1 MAVAF
6 RDYYE
11 TLGVP
16 RDASNEDIRK
26 AYRKLAR
33 ENHPDVNKDPGAD
46 DRFKEIAEA
55 YEVLR
60 DPDKRKRYDQLGA
73 NWKAGQDVSGAPG
86 WEEVFRRGRQRG
98 GGAGAGGGASAGGAG
113 GTGGFG
119 DGVRVEFGGGDFDGA
134 DFSEFFGD
142 LFGGGG
148 LGGGGRSSIF
158 DSFGGGRRR
167 SAEQEAV
174 LELSLEE
181 AVAGGRKRLS
191 IDDREFEVDI
201 PPGVR
206 DGQRLRVR
214 GGAGSGDGD
223 TAGDLILQI
232 RLRRHPRLRVKGDDL
247 YVDLAIAPWEGALGA
262 RVPVQTLT
270 GSAQVSVPAGSS
282 SGRRLRLR
290 GEGLPKAGG
299 GKGDLYAVLSIKV
312 PKKLTR
318 KERNLFEQ
326 LRDTSKFDPRAGS

>member
-16 RDASNEDIRK
+16 RDASTEDIRK

-33 ENHPDVNKDPGAD
+33 EHHPDVNKDPGAD
-46 DRFKEIAEA
+46 DRFKEISEA

-86 WEEVFRRGRQRG
+86 WEEVFSRGRQRG
-98 GGAGAGGGASAGGAG
+98 GAGAGAGGAAGGGAS
-113 GTGGFG
+113 GGFG
-119 DGVRVEFGGGDFDGA
+119 DGVRVEFGGDLDGA

-142 LFGGGG
+142 LFGGGGG

-158 DSFGGGRRR
+158 DSFGGSSSGRRR
-167 SAEQEAV
+167 SADQEAI

-181 AVAGGRKRLS
+181 AAAGGSRRLS
-191 IDDREFEVDI
+191 IDGRELEVDI

-214 GGAGSGDGD
+214 GGASGDGD
-223 TAGDLILQI
+223 LILRI

-247 YVDLAIAPWEGALGA
+247 QVDLPIAPWEGALGA
-262 RVPVQTLT
+262 KVPVQTLT
-270 GSAQVSVPAGSS
+270 GTAQVTVPPGSS

-290 GEGLPKAGG
+290 GEGLPKEGG
-299 GKGDLYAVLSIKV
+299 GKGDLYAVVSIKV

-318 KERNLFEQ
+318 KERDLFEQ
-326 LRDTSKFDPRAGS
+326 LSKASKFNPRAAG

>member
-33 ENHPDVNKDPGAD
+33 EHHPDVNKDPGAD
-46 DRFKEIAEA
+46 DRFKEISEA

-86 WEEVFRRGRQRG
+86 WEDVFRRGRQRG
-98 GGAGAGGGASAGGAG
+98 GGGGGPS
-113 GTGGFG
+113 GGFG
-119 DGVRVEFGGGDFDGA
+119 DGVRVEFGGDLDGA

-148 LGGGGRSSIF
+148 GRSSIF
-158 DSFGGGRRR
+158 DSFGAGSGRTRR
-167 SAEQEAV
+167 SADQEAI

-181 AVAGGRKRLS
+181 AAAGGTKRLS
-191 IDDREFEVDI
+191 IDGRELEVDL

-214 GGAGSGDGD
+214 GGASSDGD
-223 TAGDLILQI
+223 GDLILRI
-232 RLRRHPRLRVKGDDL
+232 RLRPHPRLRLKGDDL
-247 YVDLAIAPWEGALGA
+247 QVDLPIAPWEAALGA
-262 RVPVQTLT
+262 KVPVQTLT
-270 GSAQVSVPAGSS
+270 GTAQVTVPPGSS

-290 GEGLPKAGG
+290 GEGLPKEGG
-299 GKGDLYAVLSIKV
+299 GKGDLYAVVSIKV

-318 KERNLFEQ
+318 TERDLFEQ
-326 LRDTSKFDPRAGS
+326 LSKVSKFNPRAAG

>member
-33 ENHPDVNKDPGAD
+33 ENHPDVNKDAGAE
-46 DRFKEIAEA
+46 DRFKEISEA

-86 WEEVFRRGRQRG
+86 WEDVFRRGRRRG
-98 GGAGAGGGASAGGAG
+98 GGRAGAGGGGGPN
-113 GTGGFG
+113 GGFG
-119 DGVRVEFGGGDFDGA
+119 DGVRVEFGGDLGGA

-148 LGGGGRSSIF
+148 ARSSIF
-158 DSFGGGRRR
+158 DSFGASSGRTRR
-167 SAEQEAV
+167 SADQEAIF
-174 LELSLEE
+174 ELSLEE
-181 AVAGGRKRLS
+181 AAAGGSRRVS
-191 IDDREFEVDI
+191 IDGRELEVDI

-214 GGAGSGDGD
+214 GGASGDGD
-223 TAGDLILQI
+223 LILRI
-232 RLRRHPRLRVKGDDL
+232 RLRPHPRLRVKGDDL
-247 YVDLAIAPWEGALGA
+247 QVDLPIAPWEGALGA
-262 RVPVQTLT
+262 KAPVQTLT
-270 GSAQVSVPAGSS
+270 GTVQVTVPPGSS

-290 GEGLPKAGG
+290 GEGLAKEGG
-299 GKGDLYAVLSIKV
+299 GKGDLYAVVSIKV
-312 PKKLTR
+312 PKELTR
-318 KERNLFEQ
+318 KERDLLQQ
-326 LRDTSKFDPRAGS
+326 LSKVSKFNPRAAG

>member
-11 TLGVP
+11 TLGVA

-33 ENHPDVNKDPGAD
+33 ENHPDVNKDPGAE
-46 DRFKEIAEA
+46 DRFKEISEA

-86 WEEVFRRGRQRG
+86 WEDVFRRGRQRG
-98 GGAGAGGGASAGGAG
+98 GGGGGPS
-113 GTGGFG
+113 GGFG
-119 DGVRVEFGGGDFDGA
+119 DGVRVEFGGDLDGA

-148 LGGGGRSSIF
+148 GRSSIF
-158 DSFGGGRRR
+158 DGFGGGRTRR
-167 SAEQEAV
+167 SADQEAI

-181 AVAGGRKRLS
+181 AAAGGTKRLS
-191 IDDREFEVDI
+191 IDGRELEVDI
-201 PPGVR
+201 PPWVR

-214 GGAGSGDGD
+214 GGASSDAD
-223 TAGDLILQI
+223 GDLILRI
-232 RLRRHPRLRVKGDDL
+232 RLRPHPRLRIKGDDL
-247 YVDLAIAPWEGALGA
+247 QVDLPIAPWEGALGA
-262 RVPVQTLT
+262 KVPVQTLT
-270 GSAQVSVPAGSS
+270 GIAQVTVPPGSS

-290 GEGLPKAGG
+290 GEGLPKEGG
-299 GKGDLYAVLSIKV
+299 GKGDLYAVVSIKV

-318 KERNLFEQ
+318 KERDLFEQ
-326 LRDTSKFDPRAGS
+326 LSQVSKFDPRAAG

>member
-16 RDASNEDIRK
+16 RDASTEDIRK
-26 AYRKLAR
+26 AYRRLAR
-33 ENHPDVNKDPGAD
+33 ENHPDVNKDPGAA
-46 DRFKEIAEA
+46 DRFKEISEA

-86 WEEVFRRGRQRG
+86 WEEVFRRRQQRG
-98 GGAGAGGGASAGGAG
+98 GAGGGAGDAGRGGAS
-113 GTGGFG
+113 GGFG
-119 DGVRVEFGGGDFDGA
+119 DGVRVEFRGDLDGA

-148 LGGGGRSSIF
+148 GLGGGGRSSIF
-158 DSFGGGRRR
+158 GGNSSGRRR
-167 SAEQEAV
+167 SADQEAI

-181 AVAGGRKRLS
+181 AAAGGSNRLS
-191 IDDREFEVDI
+191 IDGSELEVAI
-201 PPGVR
+201 PRGVR

-214 GGAGSGDGD
+214 GGASSDGD
-223 TAGDLILQI
+223 GDLILRI
-232 RLRRHPRLRVKGDDL
+232 RLRPHPRLRVKGDDL
-247 YVDLAIAPWEGALGA
+247 QVDLEVAPWEAALGA
-262 RVPVQTLT
+262 KVPVQTLT
-270 GSAQVSVPAGSS
+270 GTAQVTVPPGSS

-290 GEGLPKAGG
+290 GEGLPKEGG
-299 GKGDLYAVLSIKV
+299 GKGDLHAVVSIKV
-312 PKKLTR
+312 PKNLTR
-318 KERNLFEQ
+318 KERDLFEQ
-326 LRDTSKFDPRAGS
+326 LSKASKFNPRAVG

>member
-16 RDASNEDIRK
+16 RDASTEDIRK

-46 DRFKEIAEA
+46 DRFKEISEA

-86 WEEVFRRGRQRG
+86 WEEVFRRGGQRG
-98 GGAGAGGGASAGGAG
+98 GGGARGGGGR
-113 GTGGFG
+113 GTGGGLG
-119 DGVRVEFGGGDFDGA
+119 DGVRVEFGGDLDGV

-148 LGGGGRSSIF
+148 RSSIF
-158 DSFGGGRRR
+158 DSFGSSGRRR
-167 SAEQEAV
+167 GGDQEAV

-181 AVAGGRKRLS
+181 AAAGGSRRLS
-191 IDDREFEVDI
+191 LDGRELEVDI

-206 DGQRLRVR
+206 EGQRLRVR
-214 GGAGSGDGD
+214 GGASGDGD
-223 TAGDLILQI
+223 ASAGDLILRI
-232 RLRRHPRLRVKGDDL
+232 RVRPHPRLRVKGDDL
-247 YVDLAIAPWEGALGA
+247 SVDLPITPWEGALGA
-262 RVPVQTLT
+262 KVPVQTLT
-270 GSAQVSVPAGSS
+270 GSAQVSVPPGSS

-290 GEGLPKAGG
+290 GEGLTKEGG
-299 GKGDLYAVLSIKV
+299 GKGDLYAVVSIKV

-318 KERNLFEQ
+318 KERDLFER
-326 LRDTSKFDPRAGS
+326 LRDVSKFDPRAAG

>member
-16 RDASNEDIRK
+16 RDASTEDIRK

-46 DRFKEIAEA
+46 DRFKEISEA

-86 WEEVFRRGRQRG
+86 WEEVFRRGGQRGGQRG
-98 GGAGAGGGASAGGAG
+98 GGGGGARG
-113 GTGGFG
+113 GGFG
-119 DGVRVEFGGGDFDGA
+119 DGVRVEFGGDLDGT
-134 DFSEFFGD
+134 DFSEFFSD
-142 LFGGGG
+142 LFGGGGG

-158 DSFGGGRRR
+158 DSFGSGARRR
-167 SAEQEAV
+167 GGDQEAV

-181 AVAGGRKRLS
+181 AAAGGTRRLS
-191 IDDREFEVDI
+191 IDGRELEVDL
-201 PPGVR
+201 PPAVR

-214 GGAGSGDGD
+214 GGASDDGD
-223 TAGDLILQI
+223 AAGDLILRI
-232 RLRRHPRLRVKGDDL
+232 RLRAHPRLRVKGDDL
-247 YVDLAIAPWEGALGA
+247 QVDLPIAPWEGALGA

-270 GSAQVSVPAGSS
+270 GSVQVTVPPGSS

-290 GEGLPKAGG
+290 GEGLPKEGG
-299 GKGDLYAVLSIKV
+299 GTGDLYAVVSIKV

-318 KERNLFEQ
+318 KERDLFEQ
-326 LRDTSKFDPRAGS
+326 LSKASKFNPRSAS

>member
-16 RDASNEDIRK
+16 RDASTEDIRK

-46 DRFKEIAEA
+46 DRFKEISEA

-86 WEEVFRRGRQRG
+86 WEDVFRRGRQRG
-98 GGAGAGGGASAGGAG
+98 GASAGAGGGGGG
-113 GTGGFG
+113 GPSGGFG
-119 DGVRVEFGGGDFDGA
+119 DGVRVEFGGDLDGA

-148 LGGGGRSSIF
+148 RSSIF
-158 DSFGGGRRR
+158 DSFASSSGRTRR
-167 SAEQEAV
+167 GADQEAI

-181 AVAGGRKRLS
+181 AAAGGTRRLS
-191 IDDREFEVDI
+191 IDGRELEVDI

-214 GGAGSGDGD
+214 VRGGASSDSD
-223 TAGDLILQI
+223 GDLILRI
-232 RLRRHPRLRVKGDDL
+232 RLRPHPRLRVKGDDL
-247 YVDLAIAPWEGALGA
+247 QVDLPIAPWEGALGA
-262 RVPVQTLT
+262 KVPVQTLT
-270 GSAQVSVPAGSS
+270 GTAQVTVPPGSS

-290 GEGLPKAGG
+290 GEGLPKEGG
-299 GKGDLYAVLSIKV
+299 GKGDLYAVVSIKV
-312 PKKLTR
+312 PKKPTR
-318 KERNLFEQ
+318 KERDLFEQ
-326 LRDTSKFDPRAGS
+326 LSKASKFNPRAAG

>member
-46 DRFKEIAEA
+46 DRFKEISEA

-86 WEEVFRRGRQRG
+86 WEDVFRRGRPRGGSGAGVRG
-98 GGAGAGGGASAGGAG
+98 GGGGGAS
-113 GTGGFG
+113 GGFG
-119 DGVRVEFGGGDFDGA
+119 DGVRVEFGGDLDGT

-142 LFGGGG
+142 LFGS
-148 LGGGGRSSIF
+148 GGGRSSIF
-158 DSFGGGRRR
+158 DSFGSSSGRTRR
-167 SAEQEAV
+167 GADQEAI

-181 AVAGGRKRLS
+181 AAAGGSRRLS
-191 IDDREFEVDI
+191 IDGRELEVDI

-214 GGAGSGDGD
+214 GGASGDSD
-223 TAGDLILQI
+223 GDLILRI
-232 RLRRHPRLRVKGDDL
+232 HLRPHPRLRVRGDDL
-247 YVDLAIAPWEGALGA
+247 QVDLPIAPWEGALGA
-262 RVPVQTLT
+262 KVPVQTLT
-270 GSAQVSVPAGSS
+270 GTAQVTVPPGSS

-290 GEGLPKAGG
+290 GEGLPKEGG
-299 GKGDLYAVLSIKV
+299 GKGDLYAVVSIKV

-318 KERNLFEQ
+318 KERDLFEKM
-326 LRDTSKFDPRAGS
+326 RDASKFNPRAAG

>member
-26 AYRKLAR
+26 AYRTLAR
-33 ENHPDVNKDPGAD
+33 EHHPDVNKDPEAD
-46 DRFKEIAEA
+46 DRFKEISEA

-73 NWKAGQDVSGAPG
+73 NWKAGQDVSAAPG

-98 GGAGAGGGASAGGAG
+98 GGAGGGSG
-113 GTGGFG
+113 GTGASGFG

-181 AVAGGRKRLS
+181 AAAGGRKRLS
-191 IDDREFEVDI
+191 IDDRDFEVDI

-214 GGAGSGDGD
+214 GGGGSGNGEAAD
-223 TAGDLILQI
+223 DLILQI

-247 YVDLAIAPWEGALGA
+247 YVDLPIAPWEGALGA
-262 RVPVQTLT
+262 KVPVQTLT
-270 GSAQVSVPAGSS
+270 GSAQVTVPPGSS

-290 GEGLPKAGG
+290 GEGLPKAGS
-299 GKGDLYAVLSIKV
+299 GKGDLYAVISIKV

-318 KERNLFEQ
+318 KERDLFEK
-326 LRDTSKFDPRAGS
+326 LRDASKFDPRAAG

>member
-11 TLGVP
+11 TLGVA

-33 ENHPDVNKDPGAD
+33 ENHPDVNKDPGAE
-46 DRFKEIAEA
+46 DRFKEISEA

-86 WEEVFRRGRQRG
+86 WEDVFRRGRQRG
-98 GGAGAGGGASAGGAG
+98 GARAGAGGGGGPS
-113 GTGGFG
+113 GGFG
-119 DGVRVEFGGGDFDGA
+119 DGVRVEFGGDLDGA
-134 DFSEFFGD
+134 DFSEFFSD
-142 LFGGGG
+142 LFGGGGG

-158 DSFGGGRRR
+158 DSFGSGARRR
-167 SAEQEAV
+167 GGDREAV

-181 AVAGGRKRLS
+181 AATGGTRRLS
-191 IDDREFEVDI
+191 IDGRELEVDL
-201 PPGVR
+201 PAGAR

-214 GGAGSGDGD
+214 GGVSDDDDA
-223 TAGDLILQI
+223 AGDLILRI
-232 RLRRHPRLRVKGDDL
+232 RLRPHPRLRIKGDDL
-247 YVDLAIAPWEGALGA
+247 QVDLPIAPWEGALGA
-262 RVPVQTLT
+262 KVPVQTLT
-270 GSAQVSVPAGSS
+270 GTAQVTVPPGSS

-290 GEGLPKAGG
+290 GEGLPTEGG
-299 GKGDLYAVLSIKV
+299 GKGDLYAVVSIKV

-318 KERNLFEQ
+318 KERDLFEQ
-326 LRDTSKFDPRAGS
+326 LSKVSKFNPRAAG

>member
-33 ENHPDVNKDPGAD
+33 ENHPDVNKDPGAE
-46 DRFKEIAEA
+46 DRFKEISEA

-60 DPDKRKRYDQLGA
+60 EPDKRKRYDQLGA
-73 NWKAGQDVSGAPG
+73 NWKAGQDVSGAAG
-86 WEEVFRRGRQRG
+86 WEDVLRRGRQRG
-98 GGAGAGGGASAGGAG
+98 GGGGGPS
-113 GTGGFG
+113 GGFG
-119 DGVRVEFGGGDFDGA
+119 DGVRVEFGGDFDGA

-148 LGGGGRSSIF
+148 GGGRSSIF
-158 DSFGGGRRR
+158 DSFGGGRTRR
-167 SAEQEAV
+167 SADQEAI

-181 AVAGGRKRLS
+181 AAAGGSRRLS
-191 IDDREFEVDI
+191 IDGRELEVDI

-214 GGAGSGDGD
+214 GGASSDSD
-223 TAGDLILQI
+223 GDLILLI
-232 RLRRHPRLRVKGDDL
+232 RLRPHPRLRIKGDDL
-247 YVDLAIAPWEGALGA
+247 QVDLPIAPWEGALGA
-262 RVPVQTLT
+262 KVPVQTLT
-270 GSAQVSVPAGSS
+270 GTAQVTVPPGSS

-290 GEGLPKAGG
+290 GEGLPTEGG
-299 GKGDLYAVLSIKV
+299 GKGDLYAVVSIKV
-312 PKKLTR
+312 PKTLTR
-318 KERNLFEQ
+318 KERDLLEQ
-326 LRDTSKFDPRAGS
+326 LSKVSKFNPRAAG

>member
-33 ENHPDVNKDPGAD
+33 ENHPDVNKEPGAD
-46 DRFKEIAEA
+46 DRFKEISEA

-73 NWKAGQDVSGAPG
+73 NWKAGQDVSSAPG
-86 WEEVFRRGRQRG
+86 WEDVFRRGRQRG
-98 GGAGAGGGASAGGAG
+98 GGGAGAGAAGGGA
-113 GTGGFG
+113 GFG
-119 DGVRVEFGGGDFDGA
+119 DGVRVEFGSDFDGA

-148 LGGGGRSSIF
+148 PGAGGRSSIF
-158 DSFGGGRRR
+158 DSFGTGSSGRRR
-167 SAEQEAV
+167 SADQEAI

-181 AVAGGRKRLS
+181 AAAGGNRRLS
-191 IDDREFEVDI
+191 VDGRELEVDL

-214 GGAGSGDGD
+214 GGASGDGD
-223 TAGDLILQI
+223 GDLILRI
-232 RLRRHPRLRVKGDDL
+232 RLRPHPRLRVKGDDL
-247 YVDLAIAPWEGALGA
+247 QVDLPIAPWEAALGA
-262 RVPVQTLT
+262 KVPVQTLT
-270 GSAQVSVPAGSS
+270 ATVQVTVPPGSS

-290 GEGLPKAGG
+290 GEGLPKEGG
-299 GKGDLYAVLSIKV
+299 GKGDLYAVVSIKV

-318 KERNLFEQ
+318 KERDLFEQ
-326 LRDTSKFDPRAGS
+326 LSKSSKFDPRAAG

>member
-16 RDASNEDIRK
+16 RDASTEDIRK

-33 ENHPDVNKDPGAD
+33 EHHPDVNKDPGAD
-46 DRFKEIAEA
+46 DRFKEISEA

-86 WEEVFRRGRQRG
+86 WEDVFSRGRQRG
-98 GGAGAGGGASAGGAG
+98 GTGAGAGGAAGGGAS
-113 GTGGFG
+113 GGFG
-119 DGVRVEFGGGDFDGA
+119 DGVRVEFGGDLDGA

-142 LFGGGG
+142 LFGGGGG

-158 DSFGGGRRR
+158 DSFGVSSSGRRR
-167 SAEQEAV
+167 SADQEAI

-181 AVAGGRKRLS
+181 AAAGGSRRLS
-191 IDDREFEVDI
+191 IDGRELEVDI

-214 GGAGSGDGD
+214 GGASGDGD
-223 TAGDLILQI
+223 LILRI
-232 RLRRHPRLRVKGDDL
+232 RLRPHPRLRVKGDDL
-247 YVDLAIAPWEGALGA
+247 QVDLPIAPWEGALGA
-262 RVPVQTLT
+262 KVPVQTLT
-270 GSAQVSVPAGSS
+270 GTAQVTVPPGSS

-290 GEGLPKAGG
+290 GEGLPKEGG
-299 GKGDLYAVLSIKV
+299 GKGDLYAVVSIKV

-318 KERNLFEQ
+318 KERDLFEQ
-326 LRDTSKFDPRAGS
+326 LSKASKFNPRAAG

>member
-6 RDYYE
+6 RDYYD

-33 ENHPDVNKDPGAD
+33 EHHPDVNKDPGAD
-46 DRFKEIAEA
+46 DRFKEISEA

-86 WEEVFRRGRQRG
+86 WEEVFSRGRQRG
-98 GGAGAGGGASAGGAG
+98 GAGAGAGGAAGGGAS
-113 GTGGFG
+113 GGFG
-119 DGVRVEFGGGDFDGA
+119 DGVRVEFGGDLDGA

-142 LFGGGG
+142 LFGGGGGG

-158 DSFGGGRRR
+158 DSFGGSSSGRRR
-167 SAEQEAV
+167 SADQEAI

-181 AVAGGRKRLS
+181 AAAGGSRRLS
-191 IDDREFEVDI
+191 IDDRELEVDI

-214 GGAGSGDGD
+214 GGASGDGD
-223 TAGDLILQI
+223 LILRI

-247 YVDLAIAPWEGALGA
+247 QVDLPIAPWEGALGA
-262 RVPVQTLT
+262 KVPVQTLT
-270 GSAQVSVPAGSS
+270 GTVQLTVPPGSS

-290 GEGLPKAGG
+290 GEGLPKEGG
-299 GKGDLYAVLSIKV
+299 GKGDLYAVISIKV
-312 PKKLTR
+312 PKTLTR
-318 KERNLFEQ
+318 KERDLFEQ
-326 LRDTSKFDPRAGS
+326 LSKASKFNPRATD